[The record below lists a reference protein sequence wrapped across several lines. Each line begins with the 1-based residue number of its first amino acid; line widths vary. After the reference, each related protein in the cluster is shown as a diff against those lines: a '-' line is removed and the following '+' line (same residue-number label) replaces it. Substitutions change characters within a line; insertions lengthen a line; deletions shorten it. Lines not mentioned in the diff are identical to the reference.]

1 MNLIP
6 RFLRRHSASPPIGSA
21 SHSGALPFP
30 YRRFT
35 LEDWRS
41 SQERVAYVADL
52 LKQPL
57 FLDLLGMLCN
67 VRLFQ
72 RGPIDATSAARL
84 LGQREGSD
92 LLISSLLAAAT
103 SPPTPPDDL
112 PADYDAANMM
122 AAWEREGS
130 MDEPQ

>member
-1 MNLIP
+1 MRAFFK
-6 RFLRRHSASPPIGSA
+6 RFLRRHSASPPTGSA
-21 SHSGALPFP
+21 SRPGALPFP

-35 LEDWRS
+35 LEDWRA

-57 FLDLLGMLCN
+57 FLDLLGMLAN

-112 PADYDAANMM
+112 PADYDAENTM
-122 AAWEREGS
+122 ALWDKEGS
-130 MDEPQ
+130 MDQQ